1 MKTKSFDV
9 TAFTKTGTIK
19 TTIIAED
26 WGTAIKLG
34 KKLYGEDTIVHYS

>member
-1 MKTKSFDV
+1 MKNKYSDNW
-9 TAFTKTGTIK
+9 KDSWNP
-19 TTIIAED
+19 ED